1 MSIPTKTGQ
10 EVEQEPFY
18 PSEDGEPMAETPIHV
33 LAIMLLFQA
42 LQDFFRARPDVYI
55 ASNMFWYWQEG
66 NPDARRAPDVMV
78 IPGVGQA
85 DRRSFF
91 SWKENGAIPAV
102 IFEITSEKN
111 WQENWLDKRELY
123 EELGVK
129 EYFLF
134 DPEAAHLRPPLQGF
148 RLGKRGYRTLRH
160 AEEGSLTSPE
170 LGLQLLAE
178 GRMLRLIDT
187 RTRERIHTREER
199 IAQERQNAEESRRR
213 AMEAEQRAQ
222 TLEAENARLRALL
235 EKPRNGNPP

>member
-1 MSIPTKTGQ
+1 MSIPTKTGH
-10 EVEQEPFY
+10 EIEQEPYY

-42 LQDFFRARPDVYI
+42 LQDFFRAKPDVYL

-66 NPDARRAPDVMV
+66 NPEARRAPDVMV

-102 IFEITSEKN
+102 VFEVTSEKN
-111 WQENWLDKRELY
+111 WRENLWEKRELY

-129 EYFLF
+129 EYYLF

-148 RLGKRGYRTLRH
+148 RLGKRGYRALRE
-160 AEEGSLTSPE
+160 AEDGSLTSQE
-170 LGLQLLAE
+170 LGLRLAAE
-178 GRMLRLIDT
+178 GRMLRLIDA
-187 RTRERIHTREER
+187 RTGERVLTREER
-199 IAQERQNAEESRRR
+199 V
-213 AMEAEQRAQ
+213 Q
-222 TLEAENARLRALL
+222 TLEAEVARLRALL
-235 EKPRNGNPP
+235 EKPKNGNPA